1 MWGSGFSAFRLDFR
15 DNLLTLPIVIKTPN
29 RYPLTKLLC
38 ASQQLSSKYVSAS
51 FFNSSLSSSFSF
63 FPICFGVFPPV
74 HKDTGGGSSF
84 FRLRHLH
91 GVGRLQMRLRFSPY
105 FNRFLPVLLHAPLAR
120 QECVV
125 YNIYAVRLVGGRS
138 VRWRN
143 SLQGFA
149 ASVIF
154 PVRHTPCRYHDGQ
167 HQM

>member
-1 MWGSGFSAFRLDFR
+1 MSFQ
-15 DNLLTLPIVIKTPN
+15 TET
-29 RYPLTKLLC
+29 
-38 ASQQLSSKYVSAS
+38 AS
-51 FFNSSLSSSFSF
+51 FNVTLAASSNL
-63 FPICFGVFPPV
+63 PNNN
-74 HKDTGGGSSF
+74 KDTGGGSSF

-91 GVGRLQMRLRFSPY
+91 GIGRLQMRLRFSPY

-154 PVRHTPCRYHDGQ
+154 PVRHTPCRYLAGQ
-167 HQM
+167 HRMWWCPVPFCTVPAFPLCRHRLTRKSCLSSAYRH

>member
-1 MWGSGFSAFRLDFR
+1 M
-15 DNLLTLPIVIKTPN
+15 
-29 RYPLTKLLC
+29 
-38 ASQQLSSKYVSAS
+38 SAS

-125 YNIYAVRLVGGRS
+125 YNIYAVCLAGGRQNKLFYQIQFLFQS
-138 VRWRN
+138 TNLFYYKRHRI
-143 SLQGFA
+143 L
-149 ASVIF
+149 AS
-154 PVRHTPCRYHDGQ
+154 PVLYNTFQYPAFFDPTLSI
-167 HQM
+167 